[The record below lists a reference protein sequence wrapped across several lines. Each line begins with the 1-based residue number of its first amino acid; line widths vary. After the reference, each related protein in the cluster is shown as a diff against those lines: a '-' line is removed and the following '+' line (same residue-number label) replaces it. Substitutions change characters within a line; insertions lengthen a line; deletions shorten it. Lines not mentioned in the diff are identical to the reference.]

1 MGTYQQFENAF
12 GITLDDGHYVRLEFT
27 DEMWNQIKPSLTK
40 DGKHD
45 WSQSKI
51 KDWLIGRGFGDS
63 EANKESSWLATIDHG
78 FLASRTGNTVYL
90 ILK

>member
-12 GITLDDGHYVRLEFT
+12 GITLDDNQYVRLEFT
-27 DEMWNQIKPSLTK
+27 DEMWNQIKPSLTN
-40 DGKHD
+40 DGKH
-45 WSQSKI
+45 
-51 KDWLIGRGFGDS
+51 DWLIGRGFGDS
-63 EANKESSWLATIDHG
+63 EANKESSWLATIEHG